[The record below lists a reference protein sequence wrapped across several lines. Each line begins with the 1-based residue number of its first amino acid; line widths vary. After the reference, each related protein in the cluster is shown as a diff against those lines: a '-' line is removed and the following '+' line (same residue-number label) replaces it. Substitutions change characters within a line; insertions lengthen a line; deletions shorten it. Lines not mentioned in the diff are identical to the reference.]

1 MVKEINNLMPAFF
14 KQKVNQ
20 YLCIALIS
28 LMAFW
33 VVLYYFTVKAELV
46 GENIIASNISD
57 YTRK

>member
-1 MVKEINNLMPAFF
+1 MDHIPEFF

-33 VVLYYFTVKAELV
+33 VVLYYLTAKAQII
-46 GENIIASNISD
+46 GENIVVTSED
-57 YTRK
+57 YLRKSL